1 MVRCSVRRLTGRLLA
16 ASLGCLLCG
25 LLAGACG
32 SPSAPTPPPPPPPP
46 PPANALPI
54 IESIKVKGRRPNQP
68 ANFADVSETIDVVA
82 AVHDNETPTGELE
95 FQWTATLGTFEG
107 TGPSVTW
114 IAPASAEAPVDVTLT
129 LKLVEKYGQPG
140 GPKIYQQDVTSSAP
154 VSLHDSKKEVSEMA
168 KQFLL
173 DFSDS
178 SIGVEQVMRNFQP
191 GCYGT
196 EDEADQVAENRRRFR
211 IIESQVN
218 EPATTIAFGGVCPF
232 RGRPGDACSGAS
244 VFWRS
249 RDLELNSTRADA
261 GTDWLAA
268 YYYPDQRRWRLCDST
283 FDGQKVG
290 VGRPFMR

>member
-1 MVRCSVRRLTGRLLA
+1 LVRSLTSRVFT
-16 ASLGCLLCG
+16 ASFGCLLG
-25 LLAGACG
+25 GVLIAACG
-32 SPSAPTPPPPPPPP
+32 SSPSAPAPPPPPPP

-54 IESIKVKGRRPNQP
+54 IESIQVKGRRPNEP

-82 AVHDNETPTGELE
+82 AVHDNETPIGELE
-95 FQWTATLGTFEG
+95 YQWTATAGTFEG
-107 TGPSVTW
+107 TGASVTW
-114 IAPASAEAPVDVTLT
+114 IAPASAETPVEVTLT

-140 GPKIYQQDVTSSAP
+140 GPKIYQHDVSSSAP
-154 VSLHDSKKEVSEMA
+154 VSLHDSKKEVGDMA

-173 DFSDS
+173 DFSNS

-196 EDEADQVAENRRRFR
+196 KDETDQVAENRRRFR
-211 IIESQVN
+211 ILDSQVN
-218 EPATTIAFGGVCPF
+218 EPVTTIAFGGVCPF
-232 RGRPGDACSGAS
+232 QRRPGDACSGVS

-249 RDLELNSTRADA
+249 MDLELNSRREDA

-268 YYYPDQRRWRLCDST
+268 YYYPDQHRWRLCDST

>member
-1 MVRCSVRRLTGRLLA
+1 MPRRILA
-16 ASLGCLLCG
+16 ACVLWGVTI
-25 LLAGACG
+25 AACG
-32 SPSAPTPPPPPPPP
+32 SPSGPGPVTPPPPP

-54 IESIKVKGRRPNQP
+54 IESIKVTGRRARQP
-68 ANFADVSETIDVVA
+68 ANFADLSETVDVVA
-82 AVHDNETPTGELE
+82 AVHDDETPVTDLE
-95 FQWTATLGTFEG
+95 FQWTASVGRFEG
-107 TGPSVTW
+107 SGASVAW
-114 IAPASAEAPVDVTLT
+114 IAPPSASTPVDVALT

-140 GPKIYQQDVTSSAP
+140 GPKIYQHDVSSSAN
-154 VSLHDSKKEVSEMA
+154 VSLHDSAKEVGDMA

-178 SIGVEQVMRNFQP
+178 SIRDISHIMRNFQP

-196 EDEADQVAENRRRFR
+196 ADETEQVTENRRRFR

-232 RGRPGDACSGAS
+232 QRRAGDACSGVS

-249 RDLELNSTRADA
+249 MDLELNAPRADA

-268 YYYPDQRRWRLCDST
+268 FYYPDQRRWRLCDST